1 MIRNIWTA
9 LSIALLLSAG
19 CGAAPEAA
27 PATLASELTVEAA
40 TDAAAVPKSALRILP
55 PGAQHLYFDTPT
67 AAYLSE
73 DQPYGYGYFIARAGQ
88 ELKVGAYEDDGTGTG
103 RPLAGQVVDFK
114 LQRAVKKNGRW
125 QWSVVGHGTRSPG
138 AATLKHTP
146 SAAASESLYLITA
159 VAQEHPATLTL
170 TLGCRGG
177 AGCAVASQPG
187 ESCGGHTRTPSFCDD
202 GLFCNYEPGVGTC
215 GFADAPGTCAVRPMA
230 CTREFAPVCG
240 CDGNTY
246 SNKCTANA
254 AGVGVLHNGSCPV
267 DVVGQW
273 QQKLSSGAVVE
284 YTFESDGTFYSVEQ
298 PACVFAKPACV
309 VKLAPGR
316 GTYAVDGS
324 TVSLTY
330 TSPSFHAPKDV
341 NLVFTTA
348 KGASHLRGEDYG
360 KKLDLTVP

>member
-19 CGAAPEAA
+19 CGAAPEVA

-40 TDAAAVPKSALRILP
+40 ADAVPASAMRILP

-73 DQPYGYGYFIARAGQ
+73 DQPYGYGYFTARAGQ
-88 ELKVGAYEDDGTGTG
+88 EFKAGAYEDDGTGTG
-103 RPLAGQVVDFK
+103 HPLASQVVNFK

-125 QWSVVGHGTRSPG
+125 QWAVVAHGTRSPG
-138 AATLKHTP
+138 AATVKYTP
-146 SAAASESLYLITA
+146 AAGASESLYLITA

-177 AGCAVASQPG
+177 TGCAIASQPG
-187 ESCGGHTRTPSFCDD
+187 ESCGGHTRTPSFCDE
-202 GLFCNYEPGVGTC
+202 GLFCNYEPGVGLC
-215 GFADAPGTCAVRPMA
+215 GYADAAGSCAVRPTI
-230 CTREFAPVCG
+230 CTRHFAPVCG

-254 AGVGVLHNGSCPV
+254 AGVGVLHNGSCPI

-284 YTFESDGTFYSVEQ
+284 YTFEADGTFFSVEQ
-298 PACVFAKPACV
+298 PACVFAKPACA

-316 GTYAVDGS
+316 GTYSVADS
-324 TVSLTY
+324 TVSLSY
-330 TSPSFHAPKDV
+330 TSPSFHAPKAV
-341 NLVFTTA
+341 RFVFATA

-360 KKLDLTVP
+360 QKLDLTVP